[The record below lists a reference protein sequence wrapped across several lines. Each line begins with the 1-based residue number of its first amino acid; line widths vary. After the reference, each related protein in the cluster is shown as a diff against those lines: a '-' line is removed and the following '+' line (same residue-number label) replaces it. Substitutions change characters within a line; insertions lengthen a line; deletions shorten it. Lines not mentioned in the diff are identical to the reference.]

1 LAKTHFIIKEFDKAE
16 ILLKKSLG
24 HYPMF
29 HTTLASMGELYFSTD
44 DMKRSRDYYERAV
57 RVNPFNPFAHIR
69 LMAVYE
75 KLGLTEEKELQA
87 ELFGYID

>member
-1 LAKTHFIIKEFDKAE
+1 
-16 ILLKKSLG
+16 
-24 HYPMF
+24 
-29 HTTLASMGELYFSTD
+29 
-44 DMKRSRDYYERAV
+44 MKRSRDYYERAV

-69 LMAVYE
+69 LMDVYE